1 MLTLALRLGKTLSE
15 ISQMPASELQLW
27 WAFDSINP
35 IGDARQDVHAAQ
47 ITAAIFNAQ
56 GVKTTLNDTLLR
68 WDVESVQVEE
78 QAGSGLED
86 FFASLSG

>member
-15 ISQMPASELQLW
+15 IGQMPTSELQLW

-56 GVKTTLNDTLLR
+56 GVKTTLNETLIQWDT
-68 WDVESVQVEE
+68 ESVQGVERDDT
-78 QAGSGLED
+78 GLED
-86 FFASLSG
+86 FFASLSE

>member
-15 ISQMPASELQLW
+15 IGQMPASELQLW

-56 GVKTTLNDTLLR
+56 GVKTTLNDTLIQ
-68 WDVESVQVEE
+68 WDAESVQGEE
-78 QAGSGLED
+78 RDETGLED
-86 FFASLSG
+86 FFASLSE